1 MNILRKSRKS
11 KNKKKLNKFVIL
23 IFSLVMTT
31 FAWFAYT
38 KILEPTLKMHILSWN
53 IEYSIAGEKKSNPI
67 GIEVSTLYPAMPEQT
82 VTIDIK
88 NKGETLVDIDYEV
101 EAVTIAGITF
111 ELVKEGKTRTTDNY
125 IVLAPSVLTTDETT
139 GEKIYKN
146 AITNDISKF
155 PFTVEIEHSSQ
166 VPAVT
171 QDESGK
177 KIPGIGYLKV
187 TVNWMGDND
196 KLDSEWGY
204 LVGEYLANN
213 PTATSVISIV
223 LSVETYQTDPSIEEK
238 TQAPLPS
245 TAYTKPYMPT
255 GFTRIPGTT
264 LDSGLG
270 IQDGDG
276 NQYIW
281 VEVPKNNTVYSEST
295 LALNLDSLSGT
306 ALDEAYKAIEDELH
320 TYTSFYRN
328 KTSCKDEFPSD
339 VLVKEAT
346 GINTLAE
353 YKKLKQKMLKSVF
366 VNGGFYVG
374 RYETGIEDA
383 PRNSAITQAPVIK
396 QHAYPYNMVTCSQAQ
411 GLANSMQSGEYTSS
425 LMFGVQWD
433 LILKYLEAKAV
444 EKGTDLAVI
453 QSELDKDSTNWGN
466 YKDNLWNITNQNSKY
481 SLGNGG
487 KWNERAY
494 GYKTDNSKSI
504 ILSTGASSIFCKQ
517 GIYDFAGNV
526 WEYLLAYYKSTH
538 VVSDSGGGFSN
549 SGREFWA
556 SFHGGAKTN
565 ISSSFVRIPCFTLLS
580 CREEYC

>member
-328 KTSCKDEFPSD
+328 GTSYKDEFPSD
-339 VLVKEAT
+339 ALVKEAT
-346 GINTLAE
+346 GIETLAD
-353 YKKLKQKMLKSVF
+353 YKHLKQKMLKSVF
-366 VNGGFYVG
+366 ENGGFYVG
-374 RYETGIEDA
+374 RYETGTMTA
-383 PRNSAITQAPVIK
+383 RTSATTPTEIPVIK
-396 QHAYPYNMVTCSQAQ
+396 RNAYPYTCLTPSQAQ
-411 GLANSMQSGEYTSS
+411 TLASEMKSGEYTSS

-433 LILKYLEAKAV
+433 LVMKYLETKAI
-444 EKGTDLAVI
+444 EKGIDILTI
-453 QSELDKDSTNWGN
+453 QSELKSNSTNWGN
-466 YKDNLWNITNQNSKY
+466 YYNNLWNITNYNSKY
-481 SLGNGG
+481 SLDWGTS
-487 KWNERAY
+487 WNNKPY
-494 GYKTDNSKSI
+494 GEKTVESNSI
-504 ILSTGASSIFCKQ
+504 ILSTGASDTFCKQ
-517 GIYDFAGNV
+517 GIYDLAGNL
-526 WEYLLAYYKSTH
+526 WEYTLELNPYYSKSATR
-538 VVSDSGGGFSN
+538 
-549 SGREFWA
+549 GRKF
-556 SFHGGAKTN
+556 
-565 ISSSFVRIPCFTLLS
+565 
-580 CREEYC
+580 

>member
-11 KNKKKLNKFVIL
+11 KNKKKLNKFMIL

-53 IEYSIAGEKKSNPI
+53 IEYSIAGQKKSNPI

-328 KTSCKDEFPSD
+328 GTSYKDEFPSD
-339 VLVKEAT
+339 ALVKEAT
-346 GINTLAE
+346 GIETLAD
-353 YKKLKQKMLKSVF
+353 YKHLKQKMLKSVF
-366 VNGGFYVG
+366 ENGGFYVG
-374 RYETGIEDA
+374 RYETGTMTA
-383 PRNSAITQAPVIK
+383 RTSATTPTEIPVIK
-396 QHAYPYNMVTCSQAQ
+396 RNAYPYNWVTCSQAQ
-411 GLANSMQSGEYTSS
+411 KLASDMESGEYTSS

-433 LILKYLEAKAV
+433 LVLKYLETKAV

-453 QSELDKDSTNWGN
+453 QSELSTNSTNWGN
-466 YKDNLWNITNQNSKY
+466 YGDNLWNITNPNSKHGANPRWLWT
-481 SLGNGG
+481 SG
-487 KWNERAY
+487 AY
-494 GYKTDNSKSI
+494 EKKYVDAI
-504 ILSTGASSIFCKQ
+504 LLSTGASDTFSKQ
-517 GIYDFAGNV
+517 GIYDLAGNE
-526 WEYLLAYYKSTH
+526 WELTLEYTFNTSKLCSIRAGCLYNVNGDVPARARWWLSTSVGH
-538 VVSDSGGGFSN
+538 GYDVGFRVS
-549 SGREFWA
+549 
-556 SFHGGAKTN
+556 
-565 ISSSFVRIPCFTLLS
+565 L
-580 CREEYC
+580 Y

>member
-11 KNKKKLNKFVIL
+11 KNKKKLNKFMIL

-53 IEYSIAGEKKSNPI
+53 IEYSIAGQKKSNPI

-328 KTSCKDEFPSD
+328 GTSYKDEFPSD
-339 VLVKEAT
+339 ALVKEAT
-346 GINTLAE
+346 DIETLAD
-353 YKKLKQKMLKSVF
+353 YKHLKQKMLKSVF
-366 VNGGFYVG
+366 KNGGFYVG
-374 RYETGIEDA
+374 RYETGTMTA
-383 PRNSAITQAPVIK
+383 RTSATTPTEIPVIK
-396 QHAYPYNMVTCSQAQ
+396 RNAYPYNWVTCSQAQ
-411 GLANSMQSGEYTSS
+411 KLASDMESGEYTSS

-433 LILKYLEAKAV
+433 LVLKYLETKAV

-453 QSELDKDSTNWGN
+453 QSELSTNSTNWGN
-466 YKDNLWNITNQNSKY
+466 YGDNLWNITNPNSKHGANPRWLWT
-481 SLGNGG
+481 SG
-487 KWNERAY
+487 AY
-494 GYKTDNSKSI
+494 EKKYVDAI
-504 ILSTGASSIFCKQ
+504 LLSTGASDTFSKQ
-517 GIYDFAGNV
+517 GIYDLAGNE
-526 WEYLLAYYKSTH
+526 WELTLEYTFNTSKLCSIRAGCLYNVNGDVPARARWWLSTSVGH
-538 VVSDSGGGFSN
+538 GYDVGFRVS
-549 SGREFWA
+549 
-556 SFHGGAKTN
+556 
-565 ISSSFVRIPCFTLLS
+565 L
-580 CREEYC
+580 Y

>member
-177 KIPGIGYLKV
+177 KIPGTGYLKV
-187 TVNWMGDND
+187 TVNWLGDND

-306 ALDEAYKAIEDELH
+306 ALDEAYNTIENELH
-320 TYTSFYRN
+320 IYTSVYRN
-328 KTSCKDEFPSD
+328 DTLFKDEFPSD
-339 VLVKEAT
+339 DLVKEVT
-346 GINTLAE
+346 GIESLAE
-353 YKKLKQKMLKSVF
+353 YKKLKLKMLKSVYQ
-366 VNGGFYVG
+366 NGGFYVG
-374 RYETGIEDA
+374 RYETGIEDI
-383 PRNSAITQAPVIK
+383 PKTTGSSTEVPTETPVIK
-396 QHAYPYNMVTCSQAQ
+396 RNAYPYVYVTCSQAQ
-411 GLANSMQSGEYTSS
+411 ILASTMKSGEYTSS

-433 LILKYLEAKAV
+433 LILKYLEIKAV
-444 EKGTDLAVI
+444 EKGTNVEAI
-453 QSELDKDSTNWGN
+453 QSELKKDSTSWGN
-466 YKDNLWNITNQNSKY
+466 YTNSFWNITNINSKY
-481 SLGNGG
+481 TTNWNGPWISKEYG
-487 KWNERAY
+487 ERITN
-494 GYKTDNSKSI
+494 GSI
-504 ILSTGASSIFCKQ
+504 LLSTGASDTFSKQ
-517 GIYDFAGNV
+517 GIYDLAGNFLEWTIECSSDTSRPCV
-526 WEYLLAYYKSTH
+526 IRGGYYWYKGNDAPAIYHGPYLNPASRG
-538 VVSDSGGGFSN
+538 DIGF
-549 SGREFWA
+549 R
-556 SFHGGAKTN
+556 
-565 ISSSFVRIPCFTLLS
+565 VTLF
-580 CREEYC
+580 

>member
-53 IEYSIAGEKKSNPI
+53 IEYSIAGQKKSNPI

-101 EAVTIAGITF
+101 EAVTIGGITF

-213 PTATSVISIV
+213 PTATSVMSIV

-245 TAYTKPYMPT
+245 TAYTKPYMPI

-328 KTSCKDEFPSD
+328 GTSYKDEFPSD
-339 VLVKEAT
+339 ALVKEAT
-346 GINTLAE
+346 GIETLAD
-353 YKKLKQKMLKSVF
+353 YKHLKQKMLKSVF
-366 VNGGFYVG
+366 KNGGFYVG
-374 RYETGIEDA
+374 RYETGTMTA
-383 PRNSAITQAPVIK
+383 RTSATTPTEIPVIK
-396 QHAYPYNMVTCSQAQ
+396 RNAYPYNWVTCSQAQ
-411 GLANSMQSGEYTSS
+411 KLASDMESGEYTSS

-433 LILKYLEAKAV
+433 LVLKYLETKAV

-453 QSELDKDSTNWGN
+453 QSELSTNSTNWGN
-466 YKDNLWNITNQNSKY
+466 YGDNLWNITNPNSKHGANPRWLWT
-481 SLGNGG
+481 SG
-487 KWNERAY
+487 AY
-494 GYKTDNSKSI
+494 EKKYVDAI
-504 ILSTGASSIFCKQ
+504 LLSTGASDTFSKQ
-517 GIYDFAGNV
+517 GIYDLAGNE
-526 WEYLLAYYKSTH
+526 WELTLEYTFNTSKPCSVRAGCLYNVNGDVPAGRRWWDITS
-538 VVSDSGGGFSN
+538 VVYGYDVGFRVS
-549 SGREFWA
+549 
-556 SFHGGAKTN
+556 
-565 ISSSFVRIPCFTLLS
+565 L
-580 CREEYC
+580 Y

>member
-213 PTATSVISIV
+213 PTATSVMSIV

-383 PRNSAITQAPVIK
+383 PRDSAITQAPVIK

-411 GLANSMQSGEYTSS
+411 SLANSMQSGEYTSS

-466 YKDNLWNITNQNSKY
+466 YKDNLWNITNPNSKY
-481 SLGNGG
+481 YLDGGG

-517 GIYDFAGNV
+517 EIYDFAGNV
-526 WEYLLAYYKSTH
+526 WEYLLAYYNSAY
-538 VVSDSGGGFSN
+538 VVSDSGGGYSN

-556 SFHGGAKTN
+556 SFHGGAKP
-565 ISSSFVRIPCFTLLS
+565 IMVGPHCGFRVSL
-580 CREEYC
+580 Y

>member
-213 PTATSVISIV
+213 PTATSVMSIV

-328 KTSCKDEFPSD
+328 GTSYKDEFPSD
-339 VLVKEAT
+339 ALVKEAT
-346 GINTLAE
+346 GIETLAD
-353 YKKLKQKMLKSVF
+353 YKHLKQKMLKSVF
-366 VNGGFYVG
+366 KNGGFYVG
-374 RYETGIEDA
+374 RYETGTMTA
-383 PRNSAITQAPVIK
+383 RTSATTPTEIPVIK
-396 QHAYPYNMVTCSQAQ
+396 RNAYPYNFVACSQAQ
-411 GLANSMQSGEYTSS
+411 KLASDMESGEYTSS

-433 LILKYLEAKAV
+433 LVLKYLETKAV

-453 QSELDKDSTNWGN
+453 QSELRTNSTNWGN
-466 YKDNLWNITNQNSKY
+466 YGDNLWNITNPNSKHGANPRWLWT
-481 SLGNGG
+481 SG
-487 KWNERAY
+487 AY
-494 GYKTDNSKSI
+494 EKKYVGAI
-504 ILSTGASSIFCKQ
+504 LLSTGASDTFSKQ
-517 GIYDFAGNV
+517 GIYDLAGNE
-526 WEYLLAYYKSTH
+526 WELTLEYTFNTSKPCSIRAGCLYNVNGDVPARTRWWFSTS
-538 VVSDSGGGFSN
+538 VGNDYDVGFRVS
-549 SGREFWA
+549 
-556 SFHGGAKTN
+556 
-565 ISSSFVRIPCFTLLS
+565 L
-580 CREEYC
+580 Y